1 MFLSV
6 KKSYNEQEC
15 DVMTSK
21 KIKVP
26 KKKQP
31 SSQKR
36 YMPDE
41 TGHMVEWLGD
51 HPVFVKRWTKDDEE
65 EETGKDE

>member
-1 MFLSV
+1 
-6 KKSYNEQEC
+6 
-15 DVMTSK
+15 MTSK

-51 HPVFVKRWTKDDEE
+51 HPVFVKRWTKADEE
-65 EETGKDE
+65 EETGNDE